1 MRRQTGPHDGTCPVD
16 EVEYAGRTTGI
27 VHHLGEQQGAQGR
40 QFARLQH
47 HGAARRERR
56 TDLGCDLV
64 ERPVPGGDE
73 AADADRLAHDGGAAA
88 RADERIGREIVTR
101 DADMFG
107 GQRHLGAARIGD
119 SGPHLARDC
128 LREQFQPLEDQT
140 MDPVEQRCPLRSRLA
155 RPAREGS
162 SGGGDRVFHILVIA
176 ERDFGDRL
184 LGRRVD
190 DDRRRRSGRLPPF
203 SVDVEFAEEAGFRQV
218 SNGRGHWKRSL
229 MR

>member
-1 MRRQTGPHDGTCPVD
+1 
-16 EVEYAGRTTGI
+16 
-27 VHHLGEQQGAQGR
+27 
-40 QFARLQH
+40 
-47 HGAARRERR
+47 
-56 TDLGCDLV
+56 
-64 ERPVPGGDE
+64 
-73 AADADRLAHDGGAAA
+73 
-88 RADERIGREIVTR
+88 
-101 DADMFG
+101 MFG

-119 SGPHLARDC
+119 SGPHLARER

-140 MDPVEQRCPLRSRLA
+140 MDPVEQRRPLSSRLA
-155 RPAREGS
+155 RPAGKGS
-162 SGGGDRVFHILVIA
+162 SGGGDSMVYILVVA

-229 MR
+229 IR